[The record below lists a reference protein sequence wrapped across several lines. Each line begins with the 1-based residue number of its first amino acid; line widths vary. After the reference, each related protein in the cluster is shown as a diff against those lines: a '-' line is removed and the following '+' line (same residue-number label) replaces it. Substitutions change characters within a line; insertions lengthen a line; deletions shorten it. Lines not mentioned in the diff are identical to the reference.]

1 MNEFSNDGA
10 IIDAKGRRTAGRNM
24 GVLAREYRELRQ
36 QLDSILANGCGLSHE
51 EISVPYAKL
60 ATNLRA
66 KLARIADD
74 LEHAGSEQRHRRG
87 SRSGVHQPSETSSRR
102 LITGL
107 VRSRLVEQG

>member
-10 IIDAKGRRTAGRNM
+10 IIDVKGRRAAGRNM

-36 QLDSILANGCGLSHE
+36 QLDGILANGCGLSHE

-74 LEHAGSEQRHRRG
+74 LEHAGSGQLTMAVNNDTAEE
-87 SRSGVHQPSETSSRR
+87 V
-102 LITGL
+102 GL
-107 VRSRLVEQG
+107 EYINRVKQALGG